1 MTPDQPKLW
10 QKIYSIPN
18 LQFDD
23 LATHLNF
30 FGGELNS
37 HGGIAVAIELGVV
50 VAGEQR
56 AFTHRGIAN

>member
-1 MTPDQPKLW
+1 M
-10 QKIYSIPN
+10 
-18 LQFDD
+18 QFDD

-50 VAGEQR
+50 IAGEQR